1 MAISSSRLTVVCLA
15 IAGWGFGFG
24 VGTQVVSLWAKQRGA
39 SDSLIGWLHAVYYLG
54 VAVAAVAVPLLS
66 RRWGLRTVLA
76 GMALSAVTL
85 ALFPWSRGEID
96 WFVLRALSGAGCAL
110 SVIPLETLLSQ
121 SSPPEKRTQ
130 VFGWYGF
137 AITLGGAIGMGLGPV
152 IHPEV
157 LSDDPTAMLIAAIGP
172 ALGFVLIAVSLD
184 LSTRLIEDEANVAL
198 PIRTNVLPFG
208 TAWGQGFLE
217 GGLIAFL
224 TLYLTKHVELSQ
236 DLAGVVL
243 GTTVVGIVAFQ
254 VPASM
259 LGDRYGPLRVLLV
272 CYVVAIAGLLAS
284 PWILDVWA
292 LTAVLLVFGAFTGA
306 MYPLG
311 LSLLGRNTPP
321 SGQPKAYAMY
331 LGLECVGSVVG
342 AAVTGHARDRW
353 GEEALFHA
361 GTIALVLVLL
371 IWFATRV
378 TTSGQDPAIA
388 DDGESAGAV

>member
-1 MAISSSRLTVVCLA
+1 MPISSPRLALVCLA

-39 SDSLIGWLHAVYYLG
+39 SDSLIGWLHAIYYLG
-54 VAVAAVAVPLLS
+54 VALTAIVVPLLA

-76 GMALSAVTL
+76 GMAISVLTL
-85 ALFPWSRGEID
+85 VLFPWSRGEVD
-96 WFVLRALSGAGCAL
+96 WFVLRGVSGAGCAL

-121 SSPPEKRTQ
+121 SSPPEKRTR

-137 AITLGGAIGMGLGPV
+137 AITLGGALGMGAGPML
-152 IHPEV
+152 HPEHV
-157 LSDDPTAMLIAAIGP
+157 SADPTAMLIASMGP
-172 ALGFVLIAVSLD
+172 ILGFVLLAFGLD
-184 LSTRLIEDEANVAL
+184 SKTPLSEEESVVAL
-198 PIRTNVLPFG
+198 PIRPNILPFG

-224 TLYLTKHVELSQ
+224 TLYLTKHVKLSQ
-236 DLAGVVL
+236 DFAGAVL

-254 VPASM
+254 VPASI

-284 PWILDVWA
+284 PWILDVWM
-292 LTAVLLVFGAFTGA
+292 LMAVLLVFGAFTGA

-311 LSLLGRNTPP
+311 LSLLGRNTPA
-321 SGQPKAYAMY
+321 SGQSKAYAMY
-331 LGLECVGSVVG
+331 LALECVGSVVG

-353 GEEALFHA
+353 GETALFHT
-361 GTIALVLVLL
+361 GTIALSLVLL
-371 IWFATRV
+371 IWLASRAMPKHRS
-378 TTSGQDPAIA
+378 TSAEGD
-388 DDGESAGAV
+388 